1 MWARIGAAL
10 KNNLIF
16 YAVLTVRLCPL
27 HQSEERRVIRQ

>member
-27 HQSEERRVIRQ
+27 LHSEKGHLTRQ